1 MEYHSVKQNKNYVCT
16 YHLDKSQE
24 DHAKEKSPYIKD
36 TYCMTRQI
44 KFLKKFK

>member
-1 MEYHSVKQNKNYVCT
+1 MEYYSEKQNINHVCT

-36 TYCMTRQI
+36 TYCMTLQKNI
-44 KFLKKFK
+44 LKKFK